1 MTRDKIDHLIH
12 ALAPRLDR
20 SDENFRHHPPVV
32 EYEGRKMRQGPL
44 VFNRL
49 AEDQVHFERWFTPVG
64 GAGKPIKQEISHSCD
79 DVLSAAQKL
88 ATSPRPTPVPGALL
102 HALRSMRLHIAP

>member
-12 ALAPRLDR
+12 ALGPRLDR

-32 EYEGRKMRQGPL
+32 EHQGRKMRQGPL

-49 AEDQVHFERWFTPVG
+49 AEDQVHFQRWLIPLG
-64 GAGKPIKQEISHSCD
+64 GAGKPIKQDFSHSCAEIIKAAEQ
-79 DVLSAAQKL
+79 LAHSAQ
-88 ATSPRPTPVPGALL
+88 PTPIPGALL
-102 HALRSMRLHIAP
+102 HALRSIRLHIAP